1 MASILLNGWVIAG
14 LVVLAYAV
22 IVYLLWRAGW
32 IGRDR
37 TLSMFGPALMI
48 KTKKGR
54 DFIDRVGQRRRFWSA
69 AGDLAIVLAAVAM
82 VAMVVLLL
90 IDAVLSFRVSAGQ
103 APSVQEALGIPG
115 INPIIPIGYG
125 IAALVVGVVLH
136 ELFHGFVARSQNIGV
151 KTLGVLWC
159 VVPIGAFV
167 EQDEQDME
175 KADRRRRD
183 RVAAA
188 GVLANFVLA
197 LIFFIALSAIIASS
211 IAPNANGVGVV
222 GVVGGYPAQNA
233 TIAAGDIITS
243 VNGTATPDYTSLVN
257 ALNATHPF
265 QVVPVTFYSSS
276 RGGVVATTLTLTSAP
291 NDPTKA
297 YMGVSISY
305 LSPSQLQATLV
316 NPFSSTSSP
325 LTGAVNWLVL
335 PIAGLEPISG
345 APQQFFHFTGPLAST
360 DAGWNWIGLNLLY
373 WFAWMN
379 FLLGASN
386 ALPLIPLDGG
396 LLVRDF
402 MSSIAA
408 RVKKGWDAV
417 QLDRF
422 GSSAAVFSSILIVV
436 LILWQF
442 VVPRL

>member
-1 MASILLNGWVIAG
+1 MASIFLNGWVIAG
-14 LVVLAYAV
+14 FVVLAYGAV
-22 IVYLLWRAGW
+22 VYVLWRAGY

-48 KTKKGR
+48 KTKRGR
-54 DFIDRVGQRRRFWSA
+54 DFIDRVGRWRRAWSV

-90 IDAVLSFRVSAGQ
+90 IDAIVSFHVSASQ

-125 IAALVVGVVLH
+125 IVALVVGVVLH
-136 ELFHGFVARSQNIGV
+136 ELFHGFVARSQNIRV
-151 KTLGVLWC
+151 KSLGVLWC

-167 EQDEQDME
+167 EQDDQDME
-175 KADRRRRD
+175 TASRRRRD

-188 GVLANFVLA
+188 GVLANFLLA
-197 LIFFIALSAIIASS
+197 AVFFVALSAIVASS
-211 IAPNANGVGVV
+211 IAPNASGVGVIGTV
-222 GVVGGYPAQNA
+222 GNYPAQNA
-233 TIAAGDIITS
+233 TIASGDIITS
-243 VNGTATPDYTSLVN
+243 VNGTLTPDYTALES
-257 ALNATHPF
+257 ALNVTHPG
-265 QVVPVTFYSSS
+265 QTVAVVFYSAS
-276 RGGVVATTLTLTSAP
+276 RGGLRAVNVTLTSAP
-291 NDPTKA
+291 NDPSRA
-297 YMGVSISY
+297 FLGVTVSY
-305 LSPSQLQATLV
+305 LTPSQLQATLV
-316 NPFSSTSSP
+316 NPFTSTTSP
-325 LTGAVNWLVL
+325 LTGAVDWLVL

-360 DAGWNWIGLNLLY
+360 NANWNWIGLNLLY

-396 LLVRDF
+396 LLVRDYV
-402 MSSIAA
+402 SALVQ
-408 RVKKGWDAV
+408 RVKKGWDTAKV
-417 QLDRF
+417 ERF
-422 GSSAAVFSSILIVV
+422 GSNAAVFSSMLVVV